1 MMTSRKIAR
10 PLAKRPGTR
19 IALATLSL
27 LSTLAWITPS
37 IAGEYPDRS
46 GQCYFFRGET
56 LELQEECKLST
67 GYGAGAQYVI
77 LNWSDGVKTK
87 IFNLTVCKEGGN
99 CGSTVDDAKATLY
112 SRDLFL
118 NPTDEKDE
126 QEITCYAIQNN
137 NNSVCYRFQ
146 S

>member
-1 MMTSRKIAR
+1 MKRSHRKILFAS
-10 PLAKRPGTR
+10 LA
-19 IALATLSL
+19 L
-27 LSTLAWITPS
+27 LSGFVGSQPA
-37 IAGEYPDRS
+37 IAGAYPDRP

-56 LELQEECKLST
+56 LEMHETCTLST

-87 IFNLTVCKEGGN
+87 IFNLTVCKNGGN
-99 CGSTVDDAKATLY
+99 CGSTVDDVKATFY

-118 NPTDEKDE
+118 KPTEEKDE
-126 QEITCYAIQNN
+126 QELTCYAIHNN
-137 NNSVCYRFQ
+137 DNSVCYRFK